1 MNESHELMLVVQ
13 VFVINE
19 DFTFELNLN

>member
-19 DFTFELNLN
+19 DFTVELNLN